1 MNCSPF
7 FRIAFYAVFL
17 KKSSAPLNV
26 YCNHSTQR
34 PRQWPSQK
42 KRELKW
48 KNRKVSAAAR
58 GVCNILNCFPK
69 DDKNKRA
76 QPEENI
82 RIKCAAHSTHVAP
95 TNGQKN

>member
-42 KRELKW
+42 KKRVKMEK
-48 KNRKVSAAAR
+48 
-58 GVCNILNCFPK
+58 PK
-69 DDKNKRA
+69 SKCSCEGSVQYFKLL
-76 QPEENI
+76 PE
-82 RIKCAAHSTHVAP
+82 
-95 TNGQKN
+95 G